1 LLPEE
6 CDDFSPPNDFQ
17 SQFPQIK
24 TDDILLLWGGV
35 LSSWYDPETLLR
47 ALKTAR
53 ESDPR
58 LKLLFLSTGHPN
70 PLVPSMDAVPI
81 AVRLAAELGLS
92 PEVVIFNDGW
102 IEYNRRGA
110 IFRRADI
117 GVSIHKTHFET
128 RYAFRTRMLDYL
140 KYGLPIIGT
149 EGDVFAEL
157 IAVERL
163 GRVVRSGDVDDLAR
177 ALVALAG
184 DPGERSA
191 IRDRM
196 TAFRDRFLWER
207 TVAPLTAWCERTL
220 AGDFGSLRRP
230 TRDEIVRVC
239 AGPSDPAF
247 RDRMKGWAGP
257 LARRLPA
264 SIRAKLRRFWK
275 A

>member
-1 LLPEE
+1 M
-6 CDDFSPPNDFQ
+6 
-17 SQFPQIK
+17 
-24 TDDILLLWGGV
+24 
-35 LSSWYDPETLLR
+35 LR

-196 TAFRDRFLWER
+196 TAVRDRFLWER
-207 TVAPLTAWCERTL
+207 TVAPLTAWCERAL
-220 AGDFGSLRRP
+220 AGDFRPLRRP

-275 A
+275 T